1 MVRLFYG
8 CIDQIFF
15 DRNSPPSSLDHTLL
29 FGDSVDRQVNRV
41 SIPTC
46 FVVRNPVTCQTTDG
60 LREES
65 DQDVVDNEKNIIIL
79 SRS

>member
-1 MVRLFYG
+1 MNS
-8 CIDQIFF
+8 IDHVFF
-15 DRNSPPSSLDHTLL
+15 DRNSSPSSLDHTLL

-65 DQDVVDNEKNIIIL
+65 DQDFVDDENNIYNIDIL